1 MKKLA
6 LILLLIPSILKA
18 QSAREVK
25 VIQLLNKYR
34 IANNLEALTIDT
46 GLNKAAE
53 HQVKYEILTDSVT
66 HYQYVDLPG
75 FIEILKAADRIRKFS
90 NLEPPMGGTEITMGQ
105 NIKGDLEMVQ
115 RDSTYKEVEKNII
128 NSYKSSKSHNRMM
141 LNPNAHKV
149 GISVYREEIIEGDN
163 VKIRLFCVIVFGS

>member
-6 LILLLIPSILKA
+6 LILILIPTILKS
-18 QSAREVK
+18 QSAREIK
-25 VIQLLNKYR
+25 VIQLLNEYR
-34 IANNLEALTIDT
+34 VANNLTALTIDT

-90 NLEPPMGGTEITMGQ
+90 N
-105 NIKGDLEMVQ
+105 K
-115 RDSTYKEVEKNII
+115 
-128 NSYKSSKSHNRMM
+128 
-141 LNPNAHKV
+141 
-149 GISVYREEIIEGDN
+149 
-163 VKIRLFCVIVFGS
+163 

>member
-1 MKKLA
+1 
-6 LILLLIPSILKA
+6 
-18 QSAREVK
+18 
-25 VIQLLNKYR
+25 
-34 IANNLEALTIDT
+34 
-46 GLNKAAE
+46 
-53 HQVKYEILTDSVT
+53 
-66 HYQYVDLPG
+66 
-75 FIEILKAADRIRKFS
+75 
-90 NLEPPMGGTEITMGQ
+90 MGD

-128 NSYKSSKSHNRMM
+128 DSYKSSKSHNRMM